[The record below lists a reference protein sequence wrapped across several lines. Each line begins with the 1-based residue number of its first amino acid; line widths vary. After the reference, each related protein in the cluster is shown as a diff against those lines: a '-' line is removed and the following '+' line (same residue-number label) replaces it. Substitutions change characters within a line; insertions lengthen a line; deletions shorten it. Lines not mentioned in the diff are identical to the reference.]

1 MKLFLFCLA
10 LLGSEVAAVG
20 FSKKAQDAI
29 VDIHN
34 KLRSKLALGI
44 YKAKGSEMPPAMDML
59 KMSWDDTIA
68 RSAQEFA
75 DTCPIS
81 HRENYKNKYG
91 ENIYQAYS
99 SAEVKEDLGEYGLIA
114 SKKWEAEFNK
124 FGWESRTYGSQK
136 TKIGHATQMA
146 WSKSNKIGCGV
157 KNCGPDPKKKGLN
170 KVFVVCNYQKK
181 GNVKGFEVYK
191 EGKTCSSCPSNT
203 SCDKD
208 SGLCV

>member
-1 MKLFLFCLA
+1 MKLFLLGLA
-10 LLGSEVAAVG
+10 LLGSKVAAGG
-20 FSKKAQDAI
+20 FSRKAQDAI
-29 VDIHN
+29 VEIHN

-44 YKAKGSEMPPAMDML
+44 YKAKGSKMPPAMDML
-59 KMSWDDTIA
+59 EMSWDDTIA

-75 DTCPIS
+75 DTCPMS

-91 ENIYQAYS
+91 ENIYRAFS

-124 FGWESRTYGSQK
+124 FGWESRTYG
-136 TKIGHATQMA
+136 I
-146 WSKSNKIGCGV
+146 
-157 KNCGPDPKKKGLN
+157 
-170 KVFVVCNYQKK
+170 CNYQKK
-181 GNVKGFEVYK
+181 GNVKGLEVYK

-208 SGLCV
+208 SGLYV